1 MLISELMIQNVIT
14 AEPDSLVHSA
24 IKGFLDNQVHHLPIT
39 HDKKLVW
46 IVRRHNLIKNIVDNA
61 SDFSLVS

>member
-1 MLISELMIQNVIT
+1 MLISELMTQDVIT
-14 AEPDSLVHSA
+14 AEPDFLILSA
-24 IKGFLDNQVHHLPIT
+24 IKGFFDNRIYHLPIT